1 MRAGWNLLTNI
12 LIFHQIDKFSALM
25 FGPSLFRADRYGPC
39 CLMIY
44 ILILAI
50 VIIPFCH
57 NVLGTDVLMSILAVR
72 KLYCS
77 RTKSAPKVFVKKAS
91 ENQ

>member
-1 MRAGWNLLTNI
+1 MYLDI
-12 LIFHQIDKFSALM
+12 CDIDISSA
-25 FGPSLFRADRYGPC
+25 SYC
-39 CLMIY
+39 CE
-44 ILILAI
+44 
-50 VIIPFCH
+50 

-77 RTKSAPKVFVKKAS
+77 WTKSAPKVFVKKAS